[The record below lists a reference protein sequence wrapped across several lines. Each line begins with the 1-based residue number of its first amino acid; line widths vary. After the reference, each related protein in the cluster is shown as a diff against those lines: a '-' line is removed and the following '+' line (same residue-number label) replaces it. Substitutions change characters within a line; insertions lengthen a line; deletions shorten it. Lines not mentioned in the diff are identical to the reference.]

1 MGENGGLLVANKNR
15 TSTIDVGEN
24 CPNIGSTPP
33 PPNPPKKQWQIKVR
47 FFFWIP
53 GKQKVKKF
61 QLVAGNPG

>member
-1 MGENGGLLVANKNR
+1 
-15 TSTIDVGEN
+15 
-24 CPNIGSTPP
+24 
-33 PPNPPKKQWQIKVR
+33 VR